1 MGNVFMTAKERIEK
15 AKLELKKAQDRVKK
29 LEEQRKLEIVNL
41 LFKIRPDLGDF
52 EDAALEKAFKDVLD
66 KLK

>member
-1 MGNVFMTAKERIEK
+1 MTAKERIEK

-52 EDAALEKAFKDVLD
+52 EDAVLEKAFIDVLD

>member
-1 MGNVFMTAKERIEK
+1 MPKVIMTAKERIEK
-15 AKLELKKAQDRVKK
+15 AKSELKKAQDKVRK

-52 EDAALEKAFKDVLD
+52 EDAALEKNFKDVLD

>member
-1 MGNVFMTAKERIEK
+1 MTAKERIEK

-52 EDAALEKAFKDVLD
+52 EDTALEKAFKDVLD